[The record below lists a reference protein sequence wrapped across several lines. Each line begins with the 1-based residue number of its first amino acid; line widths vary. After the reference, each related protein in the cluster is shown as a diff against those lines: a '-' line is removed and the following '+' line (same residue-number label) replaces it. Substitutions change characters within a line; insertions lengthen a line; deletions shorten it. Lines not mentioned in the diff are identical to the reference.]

1 MASSSSSTILFV
13 RLLVLLLVLLF
24 FSSCYSQ
31 QPYINNVQANCYG
44 SNASSALG
52 YTCNGVEHSCTS
64 FLTFRAK
71 SPYLSPA
78 VIAFLLSADASNI
91 SRLNSVTDVGSLSSG
106 ELIII
111 PISCSCSNKFYQHNA
126 SYTMKALGETY
137 LDVANETYQGLST
150 CQALMDQNPFDSL
163 KLAVGDQLVVPLR
176 CACPTI
182 NQTKAGI
189 KYLLSYI
196 IEYNDDLSTLA
207 QIFKSDYQSILDANE
222 LNEKS
227 TYFPFTTLLIPL
239 TTEPT
244 ALSSSR
250 PSPEPSAS
258 ETKPPPAGGGG
269 SSHTGLFAGVGVG
282 VGLLLLIGA
291 LALFFCLRRREK
303 PPLQNG
309 EPVSNITEYEELPFK
324 STSLSSPTTPY
335 HLASSLQGALDWMT
349 VYKFEELQKATEYFD
364 EKHRIKGSVY
374 RGVINGD
381 SAAIKR
387 LKGDVSNEIKI
398 LKQISHSSLIRLSGF
413 CLHEGDTYMV
423 YEYAEMGSLSD
434 WLHHMKGMSDS
445 SCLTWNQRIQIACDV
460 ADGLNYLHNY
470 TNPPYVHKNLKSS
483 NVLIAKDFR
492 AKVSNFGLARPLA
505 DEEGLQQLTKHV
517 VGTQGYLAPEY
528 LEHGLITPKLDVY
541 AFGVVLLELLSDK
554 EATFEREGE
563 EKGEILLS
571 SAIEEVLSGEDVRS
585 KLRGFLDCCLRD
597 DYPFDLAFATAELA
611 KRCVSH
617 DLNSRPSMNELLVS
631 LSAIYNST
639 LDWNPE
645 GLASSRSASTVS
657 GRTKWRCSAL
667 QDLDVGPFGRIYG
680 KSYRV
685 NQTTE

>member
-1 MASSSSSTILFV
+1 MASSSSTILFLHLLV
-13 RLLVLLLVLLF
+13 LVLLLFL

-91 SRLNSVTDVGSLSSG
+91 SRLNSVIDVGTLSSD

-111 PISCSCSNKFYQHNA
+111 PISCSCSNQYYQHNA
-126 SYTMKALGETY
+126 SYTIKTLSETY
-137 LDVANETYQGLST
+137 LDIANETYQGLST
-150 CQALMDQNPFDSL
+150 CQALMDQNPFDSR

-196 IEYNDDLSTLA
+196 INWQDDISTLA

-222 LNEKS
+222 LKEKS

-258 ETKPPPAGGGG
+258 EAKPPPAGGGG

-303 PPLQNG
+303 PPLQKG
-309 EPVSNITEYEELPFK
+309 EPVSSTTEYEDLPLK

-335 HLASSLQGALDWMT
+335 HLASSLQSALDWMT

-374 RGVINGD
+374 RVL
-381 SAAIKR
+381 ST
-387 LKGDVSNEIKI
+387 
-398 LKQISHSSLIRLSGF
+398 ISHSSLIRLSGF

-434 WLHHMKGMSDS
+434 WLHHMKGKSDS
-445 SCLTWNQRIQIACDV
+445 SCLTWSQRIQIACDV

-492 AKVSNFGLARPLA
+492 AKVSNFGLARALA
-505 DEEGLQQLTKHV
+505 DEEGLQRLTRHV

-528 LEHGLITPKLDVY
+528 LEHGLITPKLDVF
-541 AFGVVLLELLSDK
+541 AFGVVLLELLSGK

-585 KLRGFLDCCLRD
+585 KLRGFLDLYLRD

-617 DLNSRPSMNELLVS
+617 DLNSRPTMNELLVS

-645 GLASSRSASTVS
+645 GLASSRSASTVY
-657 GRTKWRCSAL
+657 GR
-667 QDLDVGPFGRIYG
+667 
-680 KSYRV
+680 
-685 NQTTE
+685 